1 MNTIM
6 KPVKL
11 VTIIALDSLEAKIV
25 QDMDKLEIRGYTI
38 SPAHG
43 KGLHSKKI
51 SDWEGTNIRIESL
64 VSEEKG
70 KRLVE
75 MIRDKY
81 LNKYGVVLFVTN
93 VEVLR
98 PERYS

>member
-11 VTIIALDSLEAKIV
+11 VTIIALDSLEARIV
-25 QDMDKLEIRGYTI
+25 EDMDKLEIRGYTI
-38 SPAHG
+38 SAAHG

-70 KRLVE
+70 NKLVE
-75 MIRDKY
+75 LIRDKY
-81 LNKYGVVLFVTN
+81 LDKYGVVLFVTD
-93 VEVLR
+93 VQVLR
-98 PERYS
+98 PERYQ

>member
-1 MNTIM
+1 M

-70 KRLVE
+70 KKLVE

-81 LNKYGVVLFVTN
+81 LNKYGVVLFVSD

>member
-1 MNTIM
+1 M

-43 KGLHSKKI
+43 KGLLSKKI

-70 KRLVE
+70 KKLVE

-81 LNKYGVVLFVTN
+81 LNKYGVVLFVSD

>member
-70 KRLVE
+70 KKLVE

-81 LNKYGVVLFVTN
+81 LNKYGVVLFVSD

>member
-1 MNTIM
+1 M

>member
-11 VTIIALDSLEAKIV
+11 ITIIALDSLESRLV
-25 QDMDKLEIRGYTI
+25 EDMEKLEIRGYTI

-51 SDWEGTNIRIESL
+51 SEWEGMNIRIESL

-70 KRLVE
+70 RKLVE
-75 MIRDKY
+75 LILIFKFGINIFLARQ
-81 LNKYGVVLFVTN
+81 
-93 VEVLR
+93 R
-98 PERYS
+98 PAHGQRPAGR